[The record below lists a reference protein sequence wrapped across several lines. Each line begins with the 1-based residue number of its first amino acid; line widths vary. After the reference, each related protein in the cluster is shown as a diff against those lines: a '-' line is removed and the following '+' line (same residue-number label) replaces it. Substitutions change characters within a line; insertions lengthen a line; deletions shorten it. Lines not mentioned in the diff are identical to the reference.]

1 MCADRARYELQQA
14 ALLRALQGR
23 DAILNGFETEDLAA
37 ASESLL
43 RKRARAVADSWP
55 ALTHALG
62 GEFLTEFERFARA
75 TPPPREGE
83 GIADGFLFATSLDPN
98 VLAEDARVEILL
110 ARGVFKLRPDGCQ
123 PRHGLF
129 LSTALLN
136 EPRRLLIVIHLPR
149 LGRRHVA
156 VHIGMGRAS

>member
-62 GEFLTEFERFARA
+62 GEFLIEFERFARA
-75 TPPPREGE
+75 TRPPREGE
-83 GIADGFLFATSLDPN
+83 GIADGFRFANSLDPTSSPRTPGWRSCSPAACSN
-98 VLAEDARVEILL
+98 SAQTDASL
-110 ARGVFKLRPDGCQ
+110 D
-123 PRHGLF
+123 
-129 LSTALLN
+129 TAC
-136 EPRRLLIVIHLPR
+136 
-149 LGRRHVA
+149 
-156 VHIGMGRAS
+156 S